1 MNSIQDIKHV
11 LYINLESRPDRK
23 IHVEEQL
30 RNVGINNGERF
41 NAIQLPNGAIGCS
54 MSHLKCLEIAKQ
66 NNWPHLLIVEDDILF
81 TNPALFINKLNFFL
95 SRHKNDYDVLLIAGN
110 NVPPYISIDESCVKI
125 SKCQTTTGYLVQSH
139 YYDTLM
145 QNYREGIKN
154 LMKYPDNH
162 KFFAIDKYWLKLQE
176 KDRWFLIVPLSVI
189 QRQDYSNIEKKNTN
203 YGYLMLDL
211 DKKELIKNQIKA
223 HLKQQ
228 VSPKLNLF
236 RL

>member
-95 SRHKNDYDVLLIAGN
+95 SKHKNDFDVLLIAGN
-110 NVPPYISIDESCVKI
+110 NVPPYIPIDESCVKI

-139 YYDTLM
+139 YYDTLI

-203 YGYLMLDL
+203 YGHLMLDL
-211 DKKELIKNQIKA
+211 DKKEFFKNQIKE

>member
-41 NAIQLPNGAIGCS
+41 NAIKLNNGALGCS

-95 SRHKNDYDVLLIAGN
+95 SRHKNDFDVLLIAGN

-228 VSPKLNLF
+228 VGPKLNLF
-236 RL
+236 RF

>member
-211 DKKELIKNQIKA
+211 DKTSSE
-223 HLKQQ
+223 
-228 VSPKLNLF
+228 VSNLANSFLVLLNSF
-236 RL
+236 G

>member
-11 LYINLESRPDRK
+11 LYINLESRQDRK

-41 NAIQLPNGAIGCS
+41 NAIQLNNGALGCS

-95 SRHKNDYDVLLIAGN
+95 SRHKNDFDVLLIAGN

-228 VSPKLNLF
+228 VTPKLNLF
-236 RL
+236 RF